1 MKLPRYFVYFL
12 SGIIPYLIVKQ
23 FEKKFLDEN
32 EIEQI
37 KNPLELRGGNFSYKF
52 KSILD
57 WLKHVLKSDL
67 AARVGLTGFIIAL
80 IYNEFNDEVILALS
94 KIKIGNNIFSNRLF
108 IFSKLKEMKAIKLS
122 KEILEILKS
131 DALQSMKEVA
141 ISKNLTFS
149 DKFVLLRIK
158 LESLLKSPLCK
169 GKKRLNL
176 IIALLALLWL
186 LIMNGTEG
194 YAAFLFA
201 LRNIINSTDLLQEL
215 KDFKLE
221 ESPFDIDQIF
231 DEALTKFE
239 DKFEDKVLE
248 NVQEKVL
255 VEVFK
260 YCPIEMEDV
269 VFK

>member
-1 MKLPRYFVYFL
+1 MKLPKYFFYFL

-32 EIEQI
+32 EIEGI
-37 KNPLELRGGNFSYKF
+37 KNPLELGNYSPKL
-52 KSILD
+52 KGILG

-67 AARVGLTGFIIAL
+67 AARVGLTGFILAL
-80 IYNEFNDEVILALS
+80 IYNEFNDEVISALS
-94 KIKIGNNIFSNRLF
+94 KVKIGNNIFSNRIF

-131 DALQSMKEVA
+131 DALQSLKEVA
-141 ISKNLTFS
+141 ISENLTFS

-158 LESLLKSPLCK
+158 LESLLKSPFCK

-176 IIALLALLWL
+176 IIALIALLWL

-201 LRNIINSTDLLQEL
+201 LRNIINSTDLLEEL

-221 ESPFDIDQIF
+221 EAPFDVDQIF
-231 DEALTKFE
+231 DEALSKFE
-239 DKFEDKVLE
+239 DKIEDKVLE
-248 NVQEKVL
+248 NEKVL

-260 YCPIEMEDV
+260 YCSSELEDV